1 MSERMT
7 LQSSYFIIKMTLRFF
22 LDVEHAQVVTDGG
35 ELREDE
41 GHRKM
46 LAESDREFH
55 SGHVVSVHKIK
66 GCLMEKVYITN
77 IHWHWKMIPRSFL
90 ICFKKF

>member
-7 LQSSYFIIKMTLRFF
+7 LLSSYFIIKMTESATLSPYFIIEMTLRFF

-46 LAESDREFH
+46 LAEGDREFH
-55 SGHVVSVHKIK
+55 SGHVVSVNKIK
-66 GCLMEKVYITN
+66 GC
-77 IHWHWKMIPRSFL
+77 
-90 ICFKKF
+90 FKQKFT